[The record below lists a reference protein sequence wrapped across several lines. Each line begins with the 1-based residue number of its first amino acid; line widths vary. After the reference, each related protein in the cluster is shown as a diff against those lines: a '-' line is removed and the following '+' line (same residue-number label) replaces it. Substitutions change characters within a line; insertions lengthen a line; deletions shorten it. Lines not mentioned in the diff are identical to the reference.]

1 MLPRSRQGR
10 IREALAGAKTIPVW
24 LDDPAAPEPREPLK
38 SHRTFDL
45 AVIGGG
51 FHGLWTALVAK
62 ERQPGL
68 RVCVLEA
75 EVCGGAASGR
85 NGGFAA
91 STLTHGAGVAFDRY
105 PSEAEKLERL
115 GLENLKG
122 LRADT
127 ERWGIDCQLESS
139 GELEVATRE
148 HEISSLLEGADLE
161 RRLGREAVF
170 LDSEAISGEIRSP
183 TYLAGLWRKESAYM
197 LNPARLAWGLARTA
211 EAMGVEIFDYTQVT
225 SLQSEGPDMLARS
238 RYGSVRAQRVALC
251 TNAFPP
257 LVKRLS
263 AYVVPVYDYA
273 LGTQPLTEEQMKD
286 VGWASRQG
294 VADASNLFHY
304 YRLTADNRILWGGY
318 DAIYHFGGKVGPGL
332 EQRQAT
338 FDLLARHFYATFP
351 QLREIGFDYSWGGA
365 IDTCSRFFPFFGS
378 TNRGAVTY
386 ATGFTGLGVAS
397 TRFAARVTNEMMFG
411 GRTEISDLEMVRSRP
426 IPFPPEPLR
435 YGVIRATR
443 ASLAGADRRGR
454 RNAWLRLLDRIGLG
468 FDS

>member
-1 MLPRSRQGR
+1 MLSRSKRGR
-10 IREALAGAKTIPVW
+10 IRESLAGAKTMPVW
-24 LDDPAAPEPREPLK
+24 LDDPEAPEPREPLK

-45 AVIGGG
+45 AVVGGG

-62 ERQPGL
+62 ERQPEL

-91 STLTHGAGVAFDRY
+91 STLTHGAAVAFDRY

-122 LRADT
+122 LKADT
-127 ERWGIDCQLESS
+127 ERWGIDCQLETS

-148 HEISSLLEGADLE
+148 HEISRLLEGADLE

-170 LDSEAISGEIRSP
+170 LDSEAIAGEIRSP
-183 TYLAGLWRKESAYM
+183 TYLAGLWRKESTYM
-197 LNPARLAWGLARTA
+197 LNPARLAWGLARAA
-211 EAMGVEIFDYTQVT
+211 EAMGVEIFDYTHVS
-225 SLQSEGPDMLARS
+225 SLQSEGPDMVMRS

-263 AYVVPVYDYA
+263 AYVVPVYDYVLA
-273 LGTQPLTEEQMKD
+273 TQPLTPQQMQE

-294 VADASNLFHY
+294 VGDASNLFHY

-318 DAIYHFGGKVGPGL
+318 DAIYHYGGKVDPGL
-332 EQRQAT
+332 EQRQTT
-338 FDLLARHFYATFP
+338 FDLLARHFHATFP
-351 QLREIGFDYSWGGA
+351 QLREVGFEYSWGGA

-378 TNRGAVTY
+378 TNRGSVTY

-397 TRFAARVTNEMMFG
+397 TRFAARVMDEMMFG
-411 GRTEISDLEMVRSRP
+411 GKTEISDLEMVRSRP
-426 IPFPPEPLR
+426 LPFPPEPVR
-435 YGVIRATR
+435 YGVIQATR

>member
-1 MLPRSRQGR
+1 MLSRSKRGR
-10 IREALAGAKTIPVW
+10 IRESLAGAKTMPVW
-24 LDDPAAPEPREPLK
+24 LDDPEAPEPREPLK

-45 AVIGGG
+45 AVVGGG

-62 ERQPGL
+62 ERQPEL

-91 STLTHGAGVAFDRY
+91 STLTHGAAVAFDRY

-122 LRADT
+122 LKADT
-127 ERWGIDCQLESS
+127 ERWGIDCQLETS

-148 HEISSLLEGADLE
+148 HEIPRLLEGADLE

-170 LDSEAISGEIRSP
+170 LDSEAIAGEIRSP
-183 TYLAGLWRKESAYM
+183 TYLAGLWRKESTYM
-197 LNPARLAWGLARTA
+197 LNPARLAWGLARAA
-211 EAMGVEIFDYTQVT
+211 EAMGVEIFDYTHVS
-225 SLQSEGPDMLARS
+225 SLQSEGPDMVMRS

-263 AYVVPVYDYA
+263 AYVVPVYDYVLA
-273 LGTQPLTEEQMKD
+273 TQPLTPQQMQE

-294 VADASNLFHY
+294 VGDASNLFHY

-318 DAIYHFGGKVGPGL
+318 DAIYHYGGKVDPGL
-332 EQRQAT
+332 EQRQTT
-338 FDLLARHFYATFP
+338 FDLLARHFHATFP
-351 QLREIGFDYSWGGA
+351 QLREVGFKYSWGGA

-378 TNRGAVTY
+378 TNRGSVTY

-397 TRFAARVTNEMMFG
+397 TRFAARVMDEMMFG
-411 GRTEISDLEMVRSRP
+411 GKTEISDLEMVRSRP
-426 IPFPPEPLR
+426 LPFPPEPVR
-435 YGVIRATR
+435 YGVIQATR

>member
-1 MLPRSRQGR
+1 MVSRSKQVR
-10 IREALAGAKTIPVW
+10 IRESLADAKTIPVW
-24 LDDPAAPEPREPLK
+24 LDDPSAPEPREPLK

-45 AVIGGG
+45 AVVGGG
-51 FHGLWTALVAK
+51 FHGLWTALTAK
-62 ERQPGL
+62 ERSPEL
-68 RVCVLEA
+68 SVCVLEA

-91 STLTHGAGVAFDRY
+91 STLTHGPGIAFDRY
-105 PSEAEKLERL
+105 PAEAEKLERL
-115 GLENLKG
+115 GLENLRG
-122 LRADT
+122 LKTDAD
-127 ERWGIDCQLESS
+127 RWGIDCQLEES

-148 HEISSLLEGADLE
+148 HEIVNLLEGADLE
-161 RRLGREAVF
+161 RRLGREAAYF
-170 LDSEAISGEIRSP
+170 DSEAIASQIRSP
-183 TYLAGLWRKESAYM
+183 TYIAGLWRKDSTYM

-211 EAMGVEIFDYTQVT
+211 EEMGVEIFDYTQVT
-225 SLQSEGPDMLARS
+225 SLQSDGPDMVLGS

-257 LVKRLS
+257 LVKRIA

-273 LGTQPLTEEQMKD
+273 LATEPLTPEQMKE

-294 VADASNLFHY
+294 VGDSSNLFHY
-304 YRLTADNRILWGGY
+304 YRLTAENRILWGGY
-318 DAIYHFGGKVGPGL
+318 DAIYHFGGKVGHEF

-351 QLREIGFDYSWGGA
+351 QLREVGFDYSWGGA

-386 ATGFTGLGVAS
+386 AAGFTGLGVAS
-397 TRFAARVTNEMMFG
+397 TRFAARVMNEMMFG
-411 GRTEISDLEMVRSRP
+411 DKTEISSLELVRSRP
-426 IPFPPEPLR
+426 LPFPPEPMR
-435 YGVIRATR
+435 YGVIQATR

-468 FDS
+468 FES